1 MKLLIQPGDGITA
14 LLSGLRNAKKSI
26 EIVIFRLDKREIET
40 ALQAAVARGVAVKAL
55 VAFTSGNGERNL
67 RKLELR
73 LLESG
78 VTVNRTADDLAR
90 YHNKMLIID
99 RRTLYLL
106 AFNYTTIDIDY
117 SRSFGVITEDPEVVA
132 EAVKLFEADTTRQ
145 PYSPGLDRFLV
156 SPLNARPQLAAFLN
170 GAQKQLLIYD
180 NQLTDRAMIRILQNR
195 AQAGVDIRIIGNI
208 GKIAGN
214 LAARKLAGMRLH
226 TRAILRDGEQAFL
239 GSQSL
244 RKAELDT
251 RREVGL
257 IISEPKIV
265 QELCSTFEADWAE
278 NETAQAISEGKAT
291 NLIIAAKAAKKAV
304 KTLVNDLPALVPLV
318 QEAAVGA
325 VAETIETVPEQNG
338 AEEVI
343 KGAVKEAVR
352 EAVQEVI
359 KESVSEVVQEIKVSE

>member
-132 EAVKLFEADTTRQ
+132 EAVKLFEADTMRQ

-180 NQLTDRAMIRILQNR
+180 NQLTDRAMIR
-195 AQAGVDIRIIGNI
+195 
-208 GKIAGN
+208 KIAGN

-304 KTLVNDLPALVPLV
+304 KTFVNDLPALVPLV

-352 EAVQEVI
+352 EALQEVI